1 MIKIFISLLL
11 ILSVNA
17 AASGIKW
24 AEDYNAGMEEA
35 KKANKPVLFISSRH
49 TCKYCVK
56 LDKTTLKDEKVIKE
70 LNKDFISI
78 ISYSDDDDYI
88 PKKLWHPGT
97 PAIWFLLPDGEPM
110 FQPIMGAIKSKKF
123 LEALN
128 VVKNE
133 FKEKLNKGK
142 TE

>member
-1 MIKIFISLLL
+1 MYKMFIYLLL
-11 ILSVNA
+11 IFTLNA
-17 AASGIKW
+17 NASEIVW
-24 AEDYNAGMEEA
+24 AKDYNAAIEEA
-35 KKANKPVLFISSRH
+35 KKVNKPVLFISSRH
-49 TCKYCVK
+49 TCKYCIQ
-56 LDKTTLKDEKVIKE
+56 LDETTLKDEKIIKE

-88 PKKLWHPGT
+88 PKRLWHPGT

-110 FQPIMGAIKSKKF
+110 YQPLMGAIKSKKF
-123 LEALN
+123 LEALT

-133 FKEKLNKGK
+133 FKELNKGK